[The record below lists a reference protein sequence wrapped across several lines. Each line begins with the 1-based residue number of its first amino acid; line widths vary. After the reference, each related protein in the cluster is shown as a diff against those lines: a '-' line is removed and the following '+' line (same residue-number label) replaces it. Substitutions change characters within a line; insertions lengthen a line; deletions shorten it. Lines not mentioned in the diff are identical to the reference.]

1 MNIDE
6 YREKVIEFFKS
17 GKALDDHY
25 KEMANA
31 VLDMSES
38 DGEKTREIDKI
49 ILGENY
55 WRGNY
60 GR

>member
-6 YREKVIEFFKS
+6 YRKKVIEFFKS

-31 VLDMSES
+31 V
-38 DGEKTREIDKI
+38 
-49 ILGENY
+49 
-55 WRGNY
+55 
-60 GR
+60 

>member
-6 YREKVIEFFKS
+6 YRKKVIEFFKS

-38 DGEKTREIDKI
+38 DGEINVGI
-49 ILGENY
+49 S
-55 WRGNY
+55 
-60 GR
+60 